1 MLIEWTYLLE
11 LIFKKRLT
19 LELVM
24 ETILIILGVFAVFGA
39 IVDVISYM

>member
-1 MLIEWTYLLE
+1 MLVEWTCLLE
-11 LIFKKRLT
+11 YIDKKRLT

-39 IVDVISYM
+39 IIDIISYM